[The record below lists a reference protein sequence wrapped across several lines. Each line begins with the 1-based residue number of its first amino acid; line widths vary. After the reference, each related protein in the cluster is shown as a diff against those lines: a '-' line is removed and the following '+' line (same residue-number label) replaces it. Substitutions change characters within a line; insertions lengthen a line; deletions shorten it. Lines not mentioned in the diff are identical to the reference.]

1 MGGALTVDSPP
12 AGGARFSFQIPL
24 RAEEDRPTTEA
35 SPLRRVRHLVAGS
48 RVRALVVDDVPD
60 NRDILVWHLHR
71 IGVETRQASG
81 GREAIE
87 MVRAHPT
94 DLVFMDIRMPDMDGV
109 EAMEQIWQ
117 EHDRTSVRIVALS
130 ASVLDHQ
137 RREYLDAGFDD
148 FIDKPFRTEA
158 IFDCMARLLGVQYEY
173 EEEEPDSHAEEDS
186 LYRVTELRRCLE
198 EVAQLGQEGQL
209 LAASLSQLVKDY
221 DMSGIVDLLDRGP
234 LDTAESTEPTS

>member
-1 MGGALTVDSPP
+1 
-12 AGGARFSFQIPL
+12 
-24 RAEEDRPTTEA
+24 
-35 SPLRRVRHLVAGS
+35 
-48 RVRALVVDDVPD
+48 
-60 NRDILVWHLHR
+60 
-71 IGVETRQASG
+71 
-81 GREAIE
+81 

-186 LYRVTELRRCLE
+186 PLPLIPDELKRRLSRAAGLYRVTELRRCLE